1 MTSPRPPKTVS
12 ITPMQDRQQGAPGRA
27 LSRLAAVVIFALG
40 LLVLCSCGAAGRN
53 SSPSPTGGGS
63 TAEAS
68 DTAVPTESAGDTATP
83 AASDSGSPFGTASP
97 APTIAGSACT
107 GGAPVRIDRADT
119 DARRTTEIATVV
131 SDGKNLTY
139 GTREQSD
146 FEDPVLKAPDGTTLT
161 DDATLRKITSLLAAA
176 KNHVLLVR
184 PEAPDSKA
192 SVSRKPFS
200 SPGTYVLYNASAVL
214 IAQVVFQCA
223 GQEQNWAFSGEA
235 NPTTG
240 VINCAVEP
248 PRSSALARVIYANNC

>member
-1 MTSPRPPKTVS
+1 MSV
-12 ITPMQDRQQGAPGRA
+12 
-27 LSRLAAVVIFALG
+27 
-40 LLVLCSCGAAGRN
+40 
-53 SSPSPTGGGS
+53 GG
-63 TAEAS
+63 
-68 DTAVPTESAGDTATP
+68 TATP
-83 AASDSGSPFGTASP
+83 AASDSGSPFDTTSP
-97 APTIAGSACT
+97 VPTSTGSACT
-107 GGAPVRIDRADT
+107 GGTPLRIDRAEI
-119 DARRTTEIATVV
+119 DARRTTEIVTVV

-146 FEDPVLKAPDGTTLT
+146 FEDPVLKAPDGTVLT
-161 DDATLRKITSLLAAA
+161 DDAALRKVASLLAAG

-184 PEAPDSKA
+184 PDSPDSKA
-192 SVSRKPFS
+192 STSRKPFS

-214 IAQVVFQCA
+214 TAQVVFQCT